1 MSDATNSIV
10 DGVNSNDD
18 NSITGII
25 EGQGSSIGSSSATS
39 IVSRGSGYPTTGL
52 LLQMFLLNL

>member
-1 MSDATNSIV
+1 MADATNNIV

-25 EGQGSSIGSSSATS
+25 EGQGSSISAH
-39 IVSRGSGYPTTGL
+39 L
-52 LLQMFLLNL
+52 LVNIKLFHEVLVIL